1 MTATTC
7 HADAPWRDIAHVRV
21 LENDVL
27 RVRHRTPGDGVIQ
40 INGSEVWRAPHS
52 QRPDPE
58 TFFDVDLSPRAGQ
71 YVFIEFVAEG
81 SVRGASADW
90 NNPRFVTG
98 P

>member
-1 MTATTC
+1 MGKI
-7 HADAPWRDIAHVRV
+7 P
-21 LENDVL
+21 DVGA
-27 RVRHRTPGDGVIQ
+27 RMQGSYQISESGIGPPGDGVIR
-40 INGSEVWRAPHS
+40 INGSEVWRAPHG
-52 QRPDPE
+52 QRPYPE

>member
-1 MTATTC
+1 MFAYWKMMLCESGIGSRATGSFRSMAARC
-7 HADAPWRDIAHVRV
+7 GA
-21 LENDVL
+21 
-27 RVRHRTPGDGVIQ
+27 HRTARD
-40 INGSEVWRAPHS
+40 RT
-52 QRPDPE
+52 PE